1 MGILDIILASLL
13 AYGLY
18 RGWKNGIFV
27 EVASILAIIA
37 AFYGAIHFS
46 YLVSDYLSQQL
57 DWNETAVKITAF
69 ILTFL
74 AMLFG
79 VHLLAK
85 LLTKVADFAM
95 LGMINKIAGGIFGL
109 VKVAIILGA
118 LLSFLERANQPLDL
132 IAPDVFENS
141 ILYEPIK
148 ESGSLVFSGVLEPES
163 ILDYNPF
170 Q

>member
-46 YLVSDYLSQQL
+46 YLVSDYLGQQL

>member
-1 MGILDIILASLL
+1 METLDIILAAFL
-13 AYGLY
+13 AYGFY

-27 EVASILAIIA
+27 EVASILALIA

-46 YLVSDYLSQQL
+46 YLISDYLSQQL
-57 DWNETAVKITAF
+57 DWNENAVKIAAF

-74 AMLFG
+74 AILFG

-85 LLTKVADFAM
+85 LLTKVANFAM
-95 LGMINKIAGGIFGL
+95 LGFLNQIAGAIFGL
-109 VKVAIILGA
+109 AKVAIILGA

-132 IAPDVFENS
+132 IAPEFFENS
-141 ILYEPIK
+141 VLYEPIK
-148 ESGSLVFSGVLEPES
+148 EAGSLVFSGVLEPES

-170 Q
+170 E

>member
-1 MGILDIILASLL
+1 MGTLDIILVAFL
-13 AYGLY
+13 AYGFY

-27 EVASILAIIA
+27 EVASILALIV

-46 YLVSDYLSQQL
+46 YLAADYLSQQL
-57 DWNETAVKITAF
+57 DWNVTGVKITAF

-79 VHLLAK
+79 VHILAK

-95 LGMINKIAGGIFGL
+95 LGLLNHIAGGIFGL

-132 IAPDVFENS
+132 ISPDFFEKS
-141 ILYEPIK
+141 VLYEPIK
-148 ESGSLVFSGVLEPES
+148 EAGGIVFSGVLEPDS
-163 ILDYNPF
+163 ILEYTPF